1 MRGLILSWPEQVG
14 RSWAAGKKTA
24 DQVKKPRVLLWAGMG
39 GSAIGGDYC
48 ATLAKERSTF
58 PIIVHRGGQ
67 LPKWFGRNDRLLA
80 VSFSGN
86 TVETLEA
93 AEEAHHRGAPIDVL
107 TSGGK
112 LVEWANEKGI
122 KPWIVPGERP
132 PRSALGDLFLFALS
146 AMNQRGWIGV
156 DVYEVL
162 ESISILDD
170 LFEECGD
177 ETGTSPLV
185 NLEFWKMIRSHLP
198 MIYGAGVMAPVARR
212 WACQINENAK
222 LPAHWGEVPE
232 MNHNEVVAYL
242 PGSSW
247 GERAGVLML
256 DDPGS
261 EDDVRKRIYGTAKVA
276 EDAGWPVHILT
287 PKTISPLARM
297 IEMTAR
303 GDLASYYLALDQG
316 IDPTPIEPIDQL
328 KKLIS

>member
-1 MRGLILSWPEQVG
+1 
-14 RSWAAGKKTA
+14 
-24 DQVKKPRVLLWAGMG
+24 
-39 GSAIGGDYC
+39 
-48 ATLAKERSTF
+48 
-58 PIIVHRGGQ
+58 
-67 LPKWFGRNDRLLA
+67 
-80 VSFSGN
+80 
-86 TVETLEA
+86 
-93 AEEAHHRGAPIDVL
+93 
-107 TSGGK
+107 
-112 LVEWANEKGI
+112 
-122 KPWIVPGERP
+122 
-132 PRSALGDLFLFALS
+132 
-146 AMNQRGWIGV
+146 MNQRGWIGV

-303 GDLASYYLALDQG
+303 G
-316 IDPTPIEPIDQL
+316 IWH
-328 KKLIS
+328 LIILRWTRGLILLPSNLSIN